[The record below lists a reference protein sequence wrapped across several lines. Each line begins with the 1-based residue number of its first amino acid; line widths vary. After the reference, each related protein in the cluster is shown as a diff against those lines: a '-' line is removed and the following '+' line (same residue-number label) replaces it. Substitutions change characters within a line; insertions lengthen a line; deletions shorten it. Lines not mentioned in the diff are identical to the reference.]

1 MGISITTV
9 EKMMALL
16 NQKNAS
22 YDKFPI
28 YRTTFDSVFTT
39 GVASTIQ
46 NFCQIY
52 FNEAVVEGV
61 RVEVAFALAML
72 ETNWLRFGGDVLPN
86 PYNFAGLGATG
97 NGVHVNVFKNVM
109 IGIRAQ
115 IQHLKCYASTE
126 TLNKALVD
134 QRWSDALREKATTVE
149 FLAFQIIRMERDGQ

>member
-1 MGISITTV
+1 MDISITTV
-9 EKMMALL
+9 DKMMALL

-22 YDKFPI
+22 YDKFPL

-52 FNEAVVEGV
+52 FNEAAVEGV
-61 RVEVAFALAML
+61 RVEVAFAQAMSK
-72 ETNWLRFGGDVLPN
+72 TYWLRFGGDVLPN

-97 NGVHVNVFKNVM
+97 NGVHGNVFKNVI

-115 IQHLKCYASTE
+115 IQHLKCYASTK
-126 TLNKALVD
+126 NIK
-134 QRWSDALREKATTVE
+134 
-149 FLAFQIIRMERDGQ
+149 